1 MWARACR
8 MQECADPWDGTCLW
22 GCLPASPER
31 ERGLSPLHVGTSAGE
46 WTTSR
51 GNWPKLWQNKE
62 GVGVACRTKGRDQ
75 DSITL
80 FLRNK
85 PFPLQTTSQI
95 SVINNETTFPT
106 VPWAILLS
114 FNRSR
119 YFFASPPTWNGF
131 VPRFSTPSASA
142 RPTGMREPELVGQEF
157 SHTFL

>member
-1 MWARACR
+1 M
-8 MQECADPWDGTCLW
+8 
-22 GCLPASPER
+22 
-31 ERGLSPLHVGTSAGE
+31 
-46 WTTSR
+46 
-51 GNWPKLWQNKE
+51 
-62 GVGVACRTKGRDQ
+62 ACRTKGRDQ

-142 RPTGMREPELVGQEF
+142 RPTGMRQPELVGQEF